1 MPISSSAPLYLFK
14 WKNGISG
21 NNCHRSEQLTKAYK
35 RVLKNIVMIII
46 ENAKQMLTGWKIAV
60 RFKKLPILPTN
71 EFDSCILFPK
81 VELIDEYLPH

>member
-21 NNCHRSEQLTKAYK
+21 NNCHRSEQLTKAHK
-35 RVLKNIVMIII
+35 RVLKNIGMIII

-60 RFKKLPILPTN
+60 RFKN
-71 EFDSCILFPK
+71 CILFPK
-81 VELIDEYLPH
+81 VELIDEYLAH